1 MRKVALV
8 GAGVSKF
15 GVRKAS
21 YRDLIWEAGKAC
33 FDSLPA
39 VKPKDIDG
47 LVVGSVMPER
57 TAFQSHISS
66 MAAEALG
73 IRPSSLSARTE
84 HMCASGTVG
93 IRYAYAF
100 IAAGLADLVMVLGVE
115 KLNQPTGDEAI
126 LNMGTGVDREWEA
139 AFGLTA
145 PPCFALAAQR
155 HMAEYGTTEEQLARV
170 GVKNHTHA
178 SKNPN
183 AHFNK
188 GATLDQ
194 VLCSRMI
201 SSPLRL
207 FMCSPITDGA
217 AAVILASEE
226 RARDLTDKPVWIR
239 GTGQALDGF
248 QLTSLH
254 EDYAHWPALERA
266 AKSAYAMAG
275 VTPADVDLAEVHD
288 CFSIAE
294 MIAYEELGFCAKGEA
309 GPFVAAGRSDYGGD
323 VVVNPRG
330 GLIGCG
336 HPLGATGVAQAAEV
350 FVQLRDEAGARQVPD
365 AAIGLTHNN
374 SGMGEHV
381 VMIYGNGRRREPS
394 ETVAVLGP
402 GTDRPS
408 DRAGVRARRLPRAA
422 GRRQGGPR
430 GRRGR
435 AHAGRRAARDRARRR
450 SHGRGAG
457 DRPDGV
463 GGRARA
469 DRGAHR
475 ARRAGGLRL
484 RAGGAAGVGPA
495 QAGHVCPAQGRGRR
509 RRDHRLGVVHHLALG
524 RLRRGRPP
532 GALSRRALAEPGP
545 HHPAGGRGAGP
556 ADGAGDGRAHAGAA
570 RESRQDPGALRR
582 LARLHRAAA
591 AGAC

>member
-1 MRKVALV
+1 MNKVALV

-33 FDSLPA
+33 FDSVPGLGPRD
-39 VKPKDIDG
+39 VEG

-66 MAAEALG
+66 LAAEALG
-73 IRPSSLSARTE
+73 IKPSVLSARTE

-155 HMAEYGTTEEQLARV
+155 HMAQYGTTEEQLALV
-170 GVKNHTHA
+170 GVKNHNHA
-178 SKNPN
+178 AKNPN
-183 AHFNK
+183 AHFSK

-194 VLCSRMI
+194 VLCSKMI
-201 SSPLRL
+201 ATPLRL

-217 AAVILASEE
+217 AAVLIASEE
-226 RARDLTDKPVWIR
+226 RARTLTDKPVWIR

-254 EDYAHWPALERA
+254 EDYAHWPAMKRA
-266 AKSAYAMAG
+266 ADAAYAMAG
-275 VTPADVDLAEVHD
+275 VGPKDVDLAEVHD

-294 MIAYEELGFCAKGEA
+294 LIAYEELGFCKKGEA
-309 GPFVAAGRSDYGGD
+309 GRFAQDGRSDYGGD

-350 FVQLRDEAGARQVPD
+350 FVQLRGEAGARQVAD
-365 AAIGLTHNN
+365 AGLGLTHNN

-381 VMIYGNGRRREPS
+381 VMIYG
-394 ETVAVLGP
+394 
-402 GTDRPS
+402 S
-408 DRAGVRARRLPRAA
+408 D
-422 GRRQGGPR
+422 
-430 GRRGR
+430 
-435 AHAGRRAARDRARRR
+435 
-450 SHGRGAG
+450 
-457 DRPDGV
+457 
-463 GGRARA
+463 
-469 DRGAHR
+469 
-475 ARRAGGLRL
+475 
-484 RAGGAAGVGPA
+484 PA
-495 QAGHVCPAQGRGRR
+495 
-509 RRDHRLGVVHHLALG
+509 
-524 RLRRGRPP
+524 
-532 GALSRRALAEPGP
+532 
-545 HHPAGGRGAGP
+545 
-556 ADGAGDGRAHAGAA
+556 
-570 RESRQDPGALRR
+570 
-582 LARLHRAAA
+582 
-591 AGAC
+591 

>member
-1 MRKVALV
+1 MRRVALV
-8 GAGVSKF
+8 GAGVTKF

-21 YRDLIWEAGKAC
+21 YRDLVWEAGKAC
-33 FDSLPA
+33 FDSVPA
-39 VKPKDIDG
+39 VKPRDVDG

-66 MAAEALG
+66 LAAEALG
-73 IRPSSLSARTE
+73 IRPSTLSARTE

-115 KLNQPTGDEAI
+115 KLNQPSGEEAI

-178 SKNPN
+178 ASNPN
-183 AHFNK
+183 AHFGK

-217 AAVILASEE
+217 AAIVLASED
-226 RARDLTDKPVWIR
+226 RARDLTDRPVWIR

-248 QLTSLH
+248 QLSSLP
-254 EDYAHWPALERA
+254 EDYARWPSLGRAGRA
-266 AKSAYAMAG
+266 AYRMAG
-275 VTPADVDLAEVHD
+275 IGPGDIDLAEVHD
-288 CFSIAE
+288 CFAIAE
-294 MIAYEELGFCAKGEA
+294 LIACEELGFCAPGEA

-350 FVQLRDEAGARQVPD
+350 FVQLRDEAGPRQVPG
-365 AAIGLTHNN
+365 AALGLTHNN

-381 VMIYGNGRRREPS
+381 VMIYGKEP
-394 ETVAVLGP
+394 A
-402 GTDRPS
+402 
-408 DRAGVRARRLPRAA
+408 
-422 GRRQGGPR
+422 
-430 GRRGR
+430 
-435 AHAGRRAARDRARRR
+435 
-450 SHGRGAG
+450 
-457 DRPDGV
+457 
-463 GGRARA
+463 
-469 DRGAHR
+469 
-475 ARRAGGLRL
+475 
-484 RAGGAAGVGPA
+484 
-495 QAGHVCPAQGRGRR
+495 
-509 RRDHRLGVVHHLALG
+509 
-524 RLRRGRPP
+524 
-532 GALSRRALAEPGP
+532 
-545 HHPAGGRGAGP
+545 
-556 ADGAGDGRAHAGAA
+556 
-570 RESRQDPGALRR
+570 
-582 LARLHRAAA
+582 
-591 AGAC
+591 

>member
-1 MRKVALV
+1 VRKVALV

-33 FDSLPA
+33 FDATPA
-39 VKPKDIDG
+39 VKPKDVEG
-47 LVVGSVMPER
+47 LVVGSVLPER

-73 IRPSSLSARTE
+73 IRPSALSARTE

-115 KLNQPTGDEAI
+115 KLTQPTGDEAI

-155 HMAEYGTTEEQLARV
+155 HIAAYGTTEEQLAMV

-178 SKNPN
+178 SKNPT
-183 AHFNK
+183 AHFQK

-201 SSPLRL
+201 STPLRL

-217 AAVILASEE
+217 AAVLVASED
-226 RARDLTDKPVWIR
+226 RARDLTDRPVWIR

-254 EDYAHWPALERA
+254 EDYARWPALERA
-266 AKSAYAMAG
+266 ARAAYGMAG
-275 VTPADVDLAEVHD
+275 VTAGDVDVAEVHD
-288 CFSIAE
+288 CFAIAE
-294 MIAYEELGFCAKGEA
+294 LIAYEELGFCRKGEA
-309 GPFVAAGRSDYGGD
+309 GPFVAHGRSDYGGD

-350 FVQLRDEAGARQVPD
+350 FAQLRGEAGARQVLD
-365 AAIGLTHNN
+365 AAVGLAHNN

-381 VMIYGNGRRREPS
+381 VMIYGRE
-394 ETVAVLGP
+394 
-402 GTDRPS
+402 DR
-408 DRAGVRARRLPRAA
+408 
-422 GRRQGGPR
+422 
-430 GRRGR
+430 
-435 AHAGRRAARDRARRR
+435 
-450 SHGRGAG
+450 
-457 DRPDGV
+457 
-463 GGRARA
+463 
-469 DRGAHR
+469 
-475 ARRAGGLRL
+475 
-484 RAGGAAGVGPA
+484 
-495 QAGHVCPAQGRGRR
+495 
-509 RRDHRLGVVHHLALG
+509 
-524 RLRRGRPP
+524 
-532 GALSRRALAEPGP
+532 
-545 HHPAGGRGAGP
+545 
-556 ADGAGDGRAHAGAA
+556 
-570 RESRQDPGALRR
+570 
-582 LARLHRAAA
+582 
-591 AGAC
+591 

>member
-1 MRKVALV
+1 MRNVALV

-33 FDSLPA
+33 FDSIPGL
-39 VKPKDIDG
+39 KPKDIEG

-66 MAAEALG
+66 LAAEALG
-73 IRPSSLSARTE
+73 IRPRALSARTE

-100 IAAGLADLVMVLGVE
+100 IAAGLADLIMVLGVE
-115 KLNQPTGDEAI
+115 KLNQPSGEEAI

-155 HMAEYGTTEEQLARV
+155 HMAAYGTTEEQLALV

-201 SSPLRL
+201 ASPLRL

-226 RARDLTDKPVWIR
+226 RARILTDRPVWIR
-239 GTGQALDGF
+239 GSGQALDGF
-248 QLTSLH
+248 QLTSPH
-254 EDYAHWPALERA
+254 EDYAHWPAMKHA
-266 AKSAYAMAG
+266 AESAYAAAG
-275 VTPADVDLAEVHD
+275 VGPTDVDVAEVHD
-288 CFSIAE
+288 CFAIAE
-294 MIAYEELGFCAKGEA
+294 LIAYEELGFCAKGEA

-350 FVQLRDEAGARQVPD
+350 FAQLRGEAGARQVPD

-374 SGMGEHV
+374 SGMGEHI
-381 VMIYGNGRRREPS
+381 VMIYG
-394 ETVAVLGP
+394 
-402 GTDRPS
+402 
-408 DRAGVRARRLPRAA
+408 
-422 GRRQGGPR
+422 
-430 GRRGR
+430 
-435 AHAGRRAARDRARRR
+435 
-450 SHGRGAG
+450 
-457 DRPDGV
+457 
-463 GGRARA
+463 
-469 DRGAHR
+469 
-475 ARRAGGLRL
+475 
-484 RAGGAAGVGPA
+484 A
-495 QAGHVCPAQGRGRR
+495 QPK
-509 RRDHRLGVVHHLALG
+509 
-524 RLRRGRPP
+524 
-532 GALSRRALAEPGP
+532 
-545 HHPAGGRGAGP
+545 
-556 ADGAGDGRAHAGAA
+556 
-570 RESRQDPGALRR
+570 
-582 LARLHRAAA
+582 
-591 AGAC
+591 

>member
-1 MRKVALV
+1 VP
-8 GAGVSKF
+8 GVN
-15 GVRKAS
+15 
-21 YRDLIWEAGKAC
+21 
-33 FDSLPA
+33 
-39 VKPKDIDG
+39 PKDLDG

-66 MAAEALG
+66 LAAEALG

-115 KLNQPTGDEAI
+115 KLNQPSGEEAI

-155 HMAEYGTTEEQLARV
+155 HMAAYGTTEEQLAQV

-194 VLCSRMI
+194 VLGSRMI
-201 SSPLRL
+201 STPLRL

-217 AAVILASEE
+217 AAVVLASEE
-226 RARDLTDKPVWIR
+226 RARALTDKPVWVR

-248 QLTSLH
+248 QLTSLP

-266 AKSAYAMAG
+266 GRAAYRMAG
-275 VTPADVDLAEVHD
+275 VGPADVDLAEVHD
-288 CFSIAE
+288 CFAIAE
-294 MIAYEELGFCAKGEA
+294 LIACEELGFCAKGEA

-350 FVQLRDEAGARQVPD
+350 FVQLRHEAGARQVPD
-365 AAIGLTHNN
+365 AALGLTHNN

-381 VMIYGNGRRREPS
+381 VMIYGK
-394 ETVAVLGP
+394 
-402 GTDRPS
+402 D
-408 DRAGVRARRLPRAA
+408 
-422 GRRQGGPR
+422 
-430 GRRGR
+430 
-435 AHAGRRAARDRARRR
+435 
-450 SHGRGAG
+450 
-457 DRPDGV
+457 
-463 GGRARA
+463 
-469 DRGAHR
+469 
-475 ARRAGGLRL
+475 
-484 RAGGAAGVGPA
+484 PA
-495 QAGHVCPAQGRGRR
+495 
-509 RRDHRLGVVHHLALG
+509 
-524 RLRRGRPP
+524 
-532 GALSRRALAEPGP
+532 
-545 HHPAGGRGAGP
+545 
-556 ADGAGDGRAHAGAA
+556 
-570 RESRQDPGALRR
+570 
-582 LARLHRAAA
+582 
-591 AGAC
+591 

>member
-1 MRKVALV
+1 MRNVALV

-39 VKPKDIDG
+39 VKPKDVEG

-73 IRPSSLSARTE
+73 IRPSALSARTE

-100 IAAGLADLVMVLGVE
+100 IAAGLADLIMVLGVE
-115 KLNQPTGDEAI
+115 KLNQPSGDEAI

-155 HMAEYGTTEEQLARV
+155 HMAAYGTTDEQLALV

-194 VLCSRMI
+194 VLGSRMI

-217 AAVILASEE
+217 AAVIVASEE
-226 RARDLTDKPVWIR
+226 RARDLTDRPVWIR
-239 GTGQALDGF
+239 GSGQALDGC

-254 EDYAHWPALERA
+254 EDYAHWPAMKRA
-266 AKSAYAMAG
+266 AESAYRAAG
-275 VTPADVDLAEVHD
+275 VGPTDVDVAEVHD

-294 MIAYEELGFCAKGEA
+294 LIAYEELGFCAKGEA

-336 HPLGATGVAQAAEV
+336 HPLGATGVAQAAEIWA
-350 FVQLRDEAGARQVPD
+350 QLRGDAGARQVPD
-365 AAIGLTHNN
+365 ATIGLTHNN
-374 SGMGEHV
+374 SGMGEHI
-381 VMIYGNGRRREPS
+381 VMIYGNEP
-394 ETVAVLGP
+394 T
-402 GTDRPS
+402 
-408 DRAGVRARRLPRAA
+408 
-422 GRRQGGPR
+422 
-430 GRRGR
+430 
-435 AHAGRRAARDRARRR
+435 
-450 SHGRGAG
+450 
-457 DRPDGV
+457 
-463 GGRARA
+463 
-469 DRGAHR
+469 
-475 ARRAGGLRL
+475 
-484 RAGGAAGVGPA
+484 
-495 QAGHVCPAQGRGRR
+495 
-509 RRDHRLGVVHHLALG
+509 
-524 RLRRGRPP
+524 
-532 GALSRRALAEPGP
+532 
-545 HHPAGGRGAGP
+545 
-556 ADGAGDGRAHAGAA
+556 
-570 RESRQDPGALRR
+570 
-582 LARLHRAAA
+582 
-591 AGAC
+591 

>member
-1 MRKVALV
+1 MNRVALI
-8 GAGVSKF
+8 GAGVTKF
-15 GVRKAS
+15 GVRKAT

-33 FDSLPA
+33 FDSVPA
-39 VKPKDIDG
+39 IKPRDLDG

-66 MAAEALG
+66 LAAEALG
-73 IRPSSLSARTE
+73 IRPSTLSARTE

-115 KLNQPTGDEAI
+115 KLSQPSGEEAV

-155 HMAEYGTTEEQLARV
+155 HMAEYGTTEEQLALV
-170 GVKNHTHA
+170 GVKNHNHA
-178 SKNPN
+178 AKNPN

-188 GATLDQ
+188 GATVDQ

-201 SSPLRL
+201 STPLRL

-226 RARDLTDKPVWIR
+226 RARQLTETPVWVR

-248 QLTSLH
+248 QLTSLD
-254 EDYAHWPALERA
+254 ENYARWPALARA
-266 AKSAYAMAG
+266 AQSAYRMAG
-275 VTPADVDLAEVHD
+275 ITARDVDVAEVHD

-294 MIAYEELGFCAKGEA
+294 LIAYEELGFCAAGEA
-309 GPFVAAGRSDYGGD
+309 GSFVAAGRSDYGGD

-350 FVQLRDEAGARQVPD
+350 FVQLRGEAGARQVPD
-365 AAIGLTHNN
+365 ATIGLTHNN

-381 VMIYGNGRRREPS
+381 VMIYGREP
-394 ETVAVLGP
+394 A
-402 GTDRPS
+402 
-408 DRAGVRARRLPRAA
+408 
-422 GRRQGGPR
+422 
-430 GRRGR
+430 
-435 AHAGRRAARDRARRR
+435 
-450 SHGRGAG
+450 
-457 DRPDGV
+457 
-463 GGRARA
+463 
-469 DRGAHR
+469 
-475 ARRAGGLRL
+475 
-484 RAGGAAGVGPA
+484 
-495 QAGHVCPAQGRGRR
+495 
-509 RRDHRLGVVHHLALG
+509 
-524 RLRRGRPP
+524 
-532 GALSRRALAEPGP
+532 
-545 HHPAGGRGAGP
+545 
-556 ADGAGDGRAHAGAA
+556 
-570 RESRQDPGALRR
+570 
-582 LARLHRAAA
+582 
-591 AGAC
+591 

>member
-33 FDSLPA
+33 FDSVPA
-39 VKPKDIDG
+39 VRPKDVEG

-73 IRPSSLSARTE
+73 IRPSALSARTE

-115 KLNQPTGDEAI
+115 KLNQPSGDEAI

-139 AFGLTA
+139 SFGLTA

-155 HMAEYGTTEEQLARV
+155 HIAEYGTTEEQLAMV

-183 AHFNK
+183 AHFQR
-188 GATLDQ
+188 GATLEQ
-194 VLCSRMI
+194 VLGSRMI

-217 AAVILASEE
+217 AAVMIASEE
-226 RARDLTDKPVWIR
+226 RARALTDKPVWIR

-254 EDYAHWPALERA
+254 EDYAHWPALGRA
-266 AKSAYAMAG
+266 TQSAYAMAG
-275 VTPADVDLAEVHD
+275 VRAPDVDVAEVHD
-288 CFSIAE
+288 CFAIAE
-294 MIAYEELGFCAKGEA
+294 LIAYEELGFCRKGEA
-309 GPFVAAGRSDYGGD
+309 GAFVAAGRSDYGGD

-330 GLIGCG
+330 GLMGCG

-350 FVQLRDEAGARQVPD
+350 FSQLRGEAGARQVP
-365 AAIGLTHNN
+365 AASVGLTHNN

-381 VMIYGNGRRREPS
+381 VMIYG
-394 ETVAVLGP
+394 
-402 GTDRPS
+402 
-408 DRAGVRARRLPRAA
+408 
-422 GRRQGGPR
+422 
-430 GRRGR
+430 
-435 AHAGRRAARDRARRR
+435 
-450 SHGRGAG
+450 
-457 DRPDGV
+457 
-463 GGRARA
+463 
-469 DRGAHR
+469 
-475 ARRAGGLRL
+475 
-484 RAGGAAGVGPA
+484 
-495 QAGHVCPAQGRGRR
+495 
-509 RRDHRLGVVHHLALG
+509 
-524 RLRRGRPP
+524 
-532 GALSRRALAEPGP
+532 
-545 HHPAGGRGAGP
+545 
-556 ADGAGDGRAHAGAA
+556 
-570 RESRQDPGALRR
+570 RESR
-582 LARLHRAAA
+582 
-591 AGAC
+591 

>member
-1 MRKVALV
+1 MRRVALV
-8 GAGVSKF
+8 GAGVTKF
-15 GVRKAS
+15 GVRRAS

-33 FDSLPA
+33 FDSVPA
-39 VKPKDIDG
+39 VKPRDLDG

-57 TAFQSHISS
+57 TAFQSHIASL
-66 MAAEALG
+66 AAEALG
-73 IRPSSLSARTE
+73 IRPSTLSARTE

-115 KLNQPTGDEAI
+115 KLNQPSGDEAI

-155 HMAEYGTTEEQLARV
+155 HMTLYGTTEEQLARV

-178 SKNPN
+178 SRNPN
-183 AHFNK
+183 AHFTR

-217 AAVILASEE
+217 AAVVLASED
-226 RARDLTDKPVWIR
+226 RARDLTDRPVWIR

-254 EDYAHWPALERA
+254 EDYAHWPALRRA
-266 AKSAYAMAG
+266 GQSAYRMAG
-275 VTPADVDLAEVHD
+275 LGPGDVDLAEVHD
-288 CFSIAE
+288 CFAIAE
-294 MIAYEELGFCAKGEA
+294 LIACEELGFCGKGEA

-323 VVVNPRG
+323 LVVNPRG

-350 FVQLRDEAGARQVPD
+350 FAQLRGEAGARQVP
-365 AAIGLTHNN
+365 AAAVGLTHNN

-381 VMIYGNGRRREPS
+381 VMIYG
-394 ETVAVLGP
+394 
-402 GTDRPS
+402 
-408 DRAGVRARRLPRAA
+408 
-422 GRRQGGPR
+422 
-430 GRRGR
+430 
-435 AHAGRRAARDRARRR
+435 
-450 SHGRGAG
+450 
-457 DRPDGV
+457 
-463 GGRARA
+463 
-469 DRGAHR
+469 
-475 ARRAGGLRL
+475 
-484 RAGGAAGVGPA
+484 
-495 QAGHVCPAQGRGRR
+495 
-509 RRDHRLGVVHHLALG
+509 
-524 RLRRGRPP
+524 
-532 GALSRRALAEPGP
+532 
-545 HHPAGGRGAGP
+545 
-556 ADGAGDGRAHAGAA
+556 
-570 RESRQDPGALRR
+570 QDPV
-582 LARLHRAAA
+582 
-591 AGAC
+591 